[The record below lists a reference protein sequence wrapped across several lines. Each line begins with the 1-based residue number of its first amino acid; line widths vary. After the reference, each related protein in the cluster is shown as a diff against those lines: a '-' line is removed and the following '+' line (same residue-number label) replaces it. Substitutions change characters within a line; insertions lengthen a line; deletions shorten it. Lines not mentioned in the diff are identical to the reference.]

1 MAVNRRRNLVLVGAQ
16 RKQHTVP
23 RVHSNEALRR
33 ARGRYRGWLYAP
45 GSSQWWLAAA
55 AILRIMSPI
64 PIFHLMIAT
73 RKLP

>member
-23 RVHSNEALRR
+23 KVHSNEALRR
-33 ARGRYRGWLYAP
+33 ARRRYRGWLYAP

-55 AILRIMSPI
+55 AKSCGSCPRYPFSIS
-64 PIFHLMIAT
+64 
-73 RKLP
+73 